1 MAISY
6 SFKWLPLLLAAAS
19 LITIASADQALI
31 NSICSKT
38 RNQALC
44 FQVFQNSASADRG
57 GLGIISTNVAWIKA
71 QATLSLVN
79 SLGRKEHDPRIKG
92 QYRTCADAYSNALD
106 MLREC
111 KTFFGKNDFSTANVR
126 ASAADTDVDT
136 CSNDGTSV
144 APELKAANQENGDY
158 IAIVLAVSNVSSV

>member
-19 LITIASADQALI
+19 IITIASADQALI

-57 GLGIISTNVAWIKA
+57 GLGITSTNVAWIKKHMDKS
-71 QATLSLVN
+71 TSN
-79 SLGRKEHDPRIKG
+79 SKSRQFTWAKG
-92 QYRTCADAYSNALD
+92 ARYKDKGS
-106 MLREC
+106 
-111 KTFFGKNDFSTANVR
+111 
-126 ASAADTDVDT
+126 
-136 CSNDGTSV
+136 
-144 APELKAANQENGDY
+144 
-158 IAIVLAVSNVSSV
+158 I